1 MTDAR
6 NLITDLL
13 GQVER
18 LLHNLAFAN
27 GLNPAQWS
35 ALRYLATAADDA
47 RTVTAFARH
56 HRTTKPAASKT
67 IDALVR
73 KSMVRKLS
81 IPGDRRAQR
90 LDLTSKA
97 QRRLGQDPRN
107 LLRSAVGGLD
117 RSDVSVL
124 ARTLSSIAA
133 GIGAQIDGAS
143 ARLRKAGG
151 KVRRAAGQRV

>member
-6 NLITDLL
+6 NLIADLL

-90 LDLTSKA
+90 LDLTAKA
-97 QRRLGQDPRN
+97 LRRLGHDPRN

-117 RSDVSVL
+117 RSDASVL
-124 ARTLSSIAA
+124 VRSLAAIAA
-133 GIGAQIDGAS
+133 GIGAQIDGVGT
-143 ARLRKAGG
+143 RLRKSG
-151 KVRRAAGQRV
+151 VRPRRVASRSA

>member
-1 MTDAR
+1 MSDIR
-6 NLITDLL
+6 SSITDLL

-18 LLHNLAFAN
+18 LLHNLAFAK

-35 ALRYLATAADDA
+35 ALRYLSTAADGD

-73 KSMVRKLS
+73 KAMVKKTS

-90 LDLTSKA
+90 LDLTAKA
-97 QRRLGQDPRN
+97 IRRIGQDPRN
-107 LLRSAVGGLD
+107 LLRSAVGTLD
-117 RSDVSVL
+117 KSDMAALSRSLV
-124 ARTLSSIAA
+124 AITT
-133 GIGAQIDGAS
+133 GIGAHVDGGGVPRS
-143 ARLRKAGG
+143 KPARRGRQPA
-151 KVRRAAGQRV
+151 VRR

>member
-1 MTDAR
+1 MTDIR
-6 NLITDLL
+6 SSITDLL

-18 LLHNLAFAN
+18 LLHNLAFAK

-35 ALRYLATAADDA
+35 ALRYLSTAAAEA

-73 KSMVRKLS
+73 KALVKKMS

-90 LDLTSKA
+90 LDLTGKA
-97 QRRLGQDPRN
+97 LRRLGQDPRN
-107 LLRSAVGGLD
+107 LLRSAVGALD
-117 RSDVSVL
+117 RSDMAALSRSLL
-124 ARTLSSIAA
+124 AITA
-133 GIGAQIDGAS
+133 GIGAHIDGGS
-143 ARLRKAGG
+143 MRVRKTSGRT
-151 KVRRAAGQRV
+151 RRAAGKG